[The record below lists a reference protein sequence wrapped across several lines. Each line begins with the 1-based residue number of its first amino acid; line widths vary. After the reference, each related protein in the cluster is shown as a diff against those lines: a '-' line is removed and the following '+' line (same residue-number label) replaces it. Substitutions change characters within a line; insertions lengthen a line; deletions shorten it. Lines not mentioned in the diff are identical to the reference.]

1 MGLANDDTTVS
12 LMKAAHKY
20 QVATLVDICIDT
32 LSSGLTD
39 EVAVKRLMLA
49 DLIGSEPLQRKC
61 LAFIT
66 SSSERIANI
75 QESETF
81 KDLAKVRPHLLVDIL
96 AAAFPPAKR
105 RRLIRP
111 GTNGSPVTAR
121 AAPPM

>member
-1 MGLANDDTTVS
+1 MREREEKCVTIDDLDHAAVLAMIKFMYTGSLDVELANDDTTVS

-49 DLIGSEPLQRKC
+49 DLIGSDPLQRKC

-66 SSSERIANI
+66 SS
-75 QESETF
+75 
-81 KDLAKVRPHLLVDIL
+81 
-96 AAAFPPAKR
+96 
-105 RRLIRP
+105 
-111 GTNGSPVTAR
+111 
-121 AAPPM
+121 